1 MFKKIMVISL
11 LVGSIVL
18 AGCVQQKW
26 LSQDELFEKKKECA
40 NYQNEMKQ
48 SMKNYISKSTLW
60 QDIDEDIKNKKIRLY
75 LRDVFYSKKTNS
87 CLYAF
92 NKAEDKMQ
100 DIESYIE
107 ITYYIVDYLNNNL
120 LYKTSQTCLNN
131 NTCDIEQEFKLK
143 LVEFK

>member
-1 MFKKIMVISL
+1 MKKLLIISL
-11 LVGSIVL
+11 LLCGIVL
-18 AGCVQQKW
+18 TWCSQQKW
-26 LSQDELFEKKKECA
+26 LSQNEIFEKKKECA

-48 SMKNYISKSTLW
+48 SMKNYISKSNLW
-60 QDIDEDIKNKKIRLY
+60 QDIDEDIKNEKIRLY
-75 LRDVFYSKKTNS
+75 LRDVFYSEKNNS

-92 NKAEDKMQ
+92 NKAEDKIQ

-120 LYKTSQTCLNN
+120 LYETSQGCLNN

-143 LVEFK
+143 LAEFK